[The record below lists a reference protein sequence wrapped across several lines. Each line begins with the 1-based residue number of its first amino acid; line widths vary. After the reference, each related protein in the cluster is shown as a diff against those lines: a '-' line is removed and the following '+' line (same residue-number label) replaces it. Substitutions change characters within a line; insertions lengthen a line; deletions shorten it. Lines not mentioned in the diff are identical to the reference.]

1 MTTDQAGAEKAPPI
15 IERFMRQLVVANKA
29 VALYPPSSTIPR
41 ENAVEAVNALNDA
54 LEEYPEVSLAV
65 TKSGLYFDDLPVF
78 PGQSAFASLAME
90 FYNRRLALVRFHSGV
105 TPQEIISFL
114 TVLKYTPEELVAAGG
129 YEAQLWDQ
137 GVGTITVIE
146 TQVTLVSQ
154 QAEDGE
160 GEYGDDDSITATTT
174 SVEVRSTAP
183 RSREHIELARVMG
196 DAAALTHYLTDIA
209 YDGEAG
215 GGTLDIAALRK
226 RFVEFSR
233 MISEQTGPPAD
244 KMTRMFADALWALDP
259 EMRQQLLE
267 NELFPEARTSES
279 MGGTLRRLDLEEIM
293 RMLAE
298 GGDDFDERKTG
309 FIRALK
315 NLVQISHVER
325 EQVAQAATSA
335 LQGAGASRE
344 TIDEV
349 ISQGVPTK
357 LTVRR
362 ARPRS
367 GMDGAA
373 ALVLNL
379 IDQAPLSGAL
389 EDTNDPDILALRE
402 EAEVGVTD
410 GDIIAALVTLAGLE
424 SRETQFANTMSALE
438 DSLDALVARG
448 DIETAAEAALNLV
461 HAAENPSLSPEQVRR
476 LEGAVTRFARPDD
489 IRAITHA
496 LRTYDPGQP
505 EYEAAQRL
513 LNTLGALAVRP
524 LLEQLAD
531 EPDRAERK
539 SLVDL
544 ISKDAVKNIPELTL
558 HVTDSR
564 WYFVR
569 NVVAILGSTKSPT
582 ILGAMERTLR
592 HAEPRVRRETIR
604 ALSMVQDDRMA
615 IEMLVAALTDEDA
628 HNVQLAARY
637 LGLHGTRAAVP
648 GLEAVAKGEG
658 RGNRENGPRV
668 EAIEALGRIGAP
680 ESLPTLQALARK
692 RSIIGAARAKEL
704 RTAAESAIAA
714 LKAKGAQR

>member
-1 MTTDQAGAEKAPPI
+1 MTTEQAGVEKAPPI

-54 LEEYPEVSLAV
+54 LEEYPEISLAV
-65 TKSGLYFDDLPVF
+65 TKNGLYFDDLPIF
-78 PGQSAFASLAME
+78 PGQSAFDALAME
-90 FYNRRLALVRFHSGV
+90 FYNRRLAVVRFHSGV
-105 TPQEIISFL
+105 TPQDIISFL
-114 TVLKYTPEELVAAGG
+114 TVLKYTPEELIAAGG

-146 TQVTLVSQ
+146 TQVTLVNQ
-154 QAEDGE
+154 QTDEGE
-160 GEYGDDDSITATTT
+160 GEYADDEGISPTTT
-174 SVEVRSTAP
+174 SVEVRSSAP
-183 RSREHIELARVMG
+183 RSRERIELARVSG
-196 DAAALTHYLTDIA
+196 DEAAIRHYLTDTT
-209 YDGEAG
+209 GEG
-215 GGTLDIAALRK
+215 GTEGGTLDLAALRK
-226 RFVEFSR
+226 RFVEFSH

-267 NELFPEARTSES
+267 NELLPEARTSES
-279 MGGTLRRLDLEEIM
+279 VGGTLRKLNLEEIM
-293 RMLAE
+293 RMLVDGE
-298 GGDDFDERKTG
+298 DFDERKMG

-315 NLVQISHVER
+315 NLVQISHMER
-325 EQVAQAATSA
+325 ERVAQAATGA
-335 LQGAGASRE
+335 MQAAGASRE
-344 TIDEV
+344 MIDEV

-362 ARPRS
+362 SRPRT
-367 GMDGAA
+367 GLDGAA

-389 EDTNDPDILALRE
+389 EETNDPDILALRE

-410 GDIIAALVTLAGLE
+410 GDIIASLVTLAGLE
-424 SRETQFANTMSALE
+424 SRETQFANTMSSLE
-438 DSLDALVARG
+438 DALDALVARG

-489 IRAITHA
+489 IRAITQT
-496 LRTYDPGQP
+496 LRTYEPGQP

-539 SLVDL
+539 ALVDL
-544 ISKDAVKNIPELTL
+544 ISKDADKNIPELAL

-582 ILGAMERTLR
+582 IIGAMERTLR
-592 HAEPRVRRETIR
+592 HPEPRVRRETIR

-637 LGLHGTRAAVP
+637 LGLRGTRAAVP

-668 EAIEALGRIGAP
+668 EAMEALGRIGEP
-680 ESLPTLQALARK
+680 EALPTLQALARK
-692 RSIIGAARAKEL
+692 RSIIGGRGAKEL
-704 RTAAESAIAA
+704 RTAAESAVAA
-714 LKAKGAQR
+714 LKAKGGQR